1 MKNILLNK
9 PSFYLF
15 FFFLIKKV
23 LSQPELILNK
33 YFSIKTK
40 HNYFIFNIADF
51 LYNEDIYLTIK
62 SKTKCENFIEYQ
74 FYDEVND
81 ISIPNPDFKF
91 RTNAYLKEKKNYLND
106 EEGVSLHFS
115 ITKRKDILFN
125 KKGKLLYFEFSCGGE
140 VEIINTKKKHEN
152 PLLVIIFYATIC
164 LLIIICLIILKGVI
178 CSFIIIM
185 KNSYYIKKNWKKTT
199 TVDNSNQNDVKY
211 PDKIIYVVQDQNII
225 NNNVNEKKNN
235 IKINLNNSNNN
246 NNYPSK
252 GTIYNSELPQN
263 NSPEASQNT
272 KILYSTNANFFTPEK
287 DFN

>member
-1 MKNILLNK
+1 MKNIILKK
-9 PSFYLF
+9 PSYFLF
-15 FFFLIKKV
+15 FFFLIEKV

-74 FYDEVND
+74 FYDEVSD
-81 ISIPNPDFKF
+81 ITIPNPDFKF

-106 EEGVSLHFS
+106 EDGVSLHFL
-115 ITKRKDILFN
+115 ITKRKDILFK

-140 VEIINTKKKHEN
+140 VEIINTKKRQEN
-152 PLLVIIFYATIC
+152 PLLVIIFYGSIC
-164 LLIIICLIILKGVI
+164 LLITICLIILKGVI

-199 TVDNSNQNDVKY
+199 TVGNSNQNDAKY
-211 PDKIIYVVQDQNII
+211 PGKIIYVVQDQNMI
-225 NNNVNEKKNN
+225 NNNTNEKKNKIN
-235 IKINLNNSNNN
+235 INLNNINNG
-246 NNYPSK
+246 NNYQSD
-252 GTIYNSELPQN
+252 EQN
-263 NSPEASQNT
+263 ISPEVSQNT

>member
-1 MKNILLNK
+1 MKNIILKK
-9 PSFYLF
+9 PSYFLF
-15 FFFLIKKV
+15 FFFLIEKV

-74 FYDEVND
+74 FYDEVSD

-106 EEGVSLHFS
+106 EDGVSLHFL
-115 ITKRKDILFN
+115 ITKRKDILFK

-140 VEIINTKKKHEN
+140 VEIINTKKKQEN
-152 PLLVIIFYATIC
+152 PLLVIIFYGSIC
-164 LLIIICLIILKGVI
+164 LFITICLIILKGVI

-199 TVDNSNQNDVKY
+199 TVDNSNQNEVKY
-211 PDKIIYVVQDQNII
+211 PDKIIYVVQDQNMI
-225 NNNVNEKKNN
+225 NNNTNEKKNKIN
-235 IKINLNNSNNN
+235 INLNNINNG
-246 NNYPSK
+246 NNYQ
-252 GTIYNSELPQN
+252 SEDQN
-263 NSPEASQNT
+263 ISPEVSQNT

>member
-1 MKNILLNK
+1 MKNIILKK
-9 PSFYLF
+9 PSYFLF
-15 FFFLIKKV
+15 FFFLIEKV

-74 FYDEVND
+74 FYDEVSD

-106 EEGVSLHFS
+106 EDGVSLHFL
-115 ITKRKDILFN
+115 ITKRKDILFK

-140 VEIINTKKKHEN
+140 VEIINTKKEQEN
-152 PLLVIIFYATIC
+152 PLLVIIFYGSIC
-164 LLIIICLIILKGVI
+164 LLITICLIILKGVI

-199 TVDNSNQNDVKY
+199 TVDNSNQNEVKY
-211 PDKIIYVVQDQNII
+211 PDKIIYVVQDQNMI
-225 NNNVNEKKNN
+225 NNNTNEKKNKIN
-235 IKINLNNSNNN
+235 INLNNINNG
-246 NNYPSK
+246 NNYQIE
-252 GTIYNSELPQN
+252 GQN
-263 NSPEASQNT
+263 ISPEVSQNT

>member
-1 MKNILLNK
+1 MKNIYFKK
-9 PSFYLF
+9 PLYFLF
-15 FFFLIKKV
+15 FFFLIEKV

-74 FYDEVND
+74 FYDEVSD

-91 RTNAYLKEKKNYLND
+91 GTNAYLKEKKNYLND
-106 EEGVSLHFS
+106 EDGESLHFL
-115 ITKRKDILFN
+115 ITKRKDILFK

-140 VEIINTKKKHEN
+140 VEIINTKKKQEN
-152 PLLVIIFYATIC
+152 PLLVIIFYGSIC
-164 LLIIICLIILKGVI
+164 LLITICLIILKGVI

-199 TVDNSNQNDVKY
+199 AVDNSNQNEVKY
-211 PDKIIYVVQDQNII
+211 PDKIIYVVQDQNMI
-225 NNNVNEKKNN
+225 NNNTNEKKNKIN
-235 IKINLNNSNNN
+235 INLNNINNG
-246 NNYPSK
+246 NNYQ
-252 GTIYNSELPQN
+252 SEGQN
-263 NSPEASQNT
+263 ISPEVSQNT